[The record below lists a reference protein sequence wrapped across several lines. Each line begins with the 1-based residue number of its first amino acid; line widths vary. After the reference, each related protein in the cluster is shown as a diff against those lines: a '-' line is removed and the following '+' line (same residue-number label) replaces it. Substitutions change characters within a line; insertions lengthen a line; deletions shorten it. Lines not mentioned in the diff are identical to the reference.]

1 MRLGLRLGF
10 CVPSV
15 DHDSSLVS
23 SQETPHH
30 ATGAFV
36 GSNVGPGVGSG
47 VGSGVSP
54 GVGECVGFFVTGAFV
69 GSGVESSV
77 GSAVGSE
84 VGSGV
89 GERVGSFVSSMRAGL
104 FTVGSAVVSIDRIG
118 LSVGYGVGWLDI
130 GVKVSSVLA
139 GISATSIG
147 TGVFSTARTGL
158 VGFSVVNVGSAA
170 AKMVGLRDGWVEIVG
185 LCVVRLRPALTK
197 VSSD

>member
-1 MRLGLRLGF
+1 MRLGF
-10 CVPSV
+10 FVSSA

-23 SQETPHH
+23 SQEGPHH

-47 VGSGVSP
+47 VGSGVSS
-54 GVGECVGFFVTGAFV
+54 GVGECVGFFVT
-69 GSGVESSV
+69 
-77 GSAVGSE
+77 AVGSE

-89 GERVGSFVSSMRAGL
+89 GERVGSFVSSMRAG
-104 FTVGSAVVSIDRIG
+104 FTVVGSAVVSIDGIG

-130 GVKVSSVLA
+130 GVKVSSELA
-139 GISATSIG
+139 GIFTATSIG
-147 TGVFSTARTGL
+147 TGVFSTARTGFL